1 MDCELHIVLDF
12 KRGQHQIIAVLRQ
25 MIGGAPDPL
34 LHIDD
39 TICNIAD
46 IHGFVYP
53 AVEIIPLK
61 VHRSALVGQNHVH
74 HKIPKLLAVVIGHAF
89 LKITGIEGINV
100 RPYIVHRAVH
110 FPQGLLHNIQHNRKN
125 HINLLVRLHKSVL
138 LPRLFCHTVLQKK
151 RIHADMLHSPGEL
164 L

>member
-1 MDCELHIVLDF
+1 METIGDTKEKFTGYREMVRLRASELEQQNINVRKLDAKEEEKLENLRSIEVLDF

-25 MIGGAPDPL
+25 MIGGASDPL

-100 RPYIVHRAVH
+100 RPYIVHRSKNAV
-110 FPQGLLHNIQHNRKN
+110 
-125 HINLLVRLHKSVL
+125 
-138 LPRLFCHTVLQKK
+138 
-151 RIHADMLHSPGEL
+151 
-164 L
+164 